1 MVSRAEDISS
11 VPPNPA
17 LSAVPE
23 REQGSLLICS
33 DLTYFFSNLLSNRG
47 KSLSIQFFPVSV
59 LSQEPRATET
69 HFLADEAAAELPN
82 SSHYT
87 N

>member
-1 MVSRAEDISS
+1 MAGDVSSL
-11 VPPNPA
+11 PPCPA

-23 REQGSLLICS
+23 REQGRLLICS
-33 DLTYFFSNLLSNRG
+33 DPTYFFSNLLSNREN
-47 KSLSIQFFPVSV
+47 KLSIQFFPVSV
-59 LSQEPRATET
+59 RSQEPRATET
-69 HFLADEAAAELPN
+69 HFLADETAADLPN

>member
-1 MVSRAEDISS
+1 MVSRARDISP
-11 VPPNPA
+11 VPPYPV

-33 DLTYFFSNLLSNRG
+33 DLTYFFSNLLSNRRG
-47 KSLSIQFFPVSV
+47 KPLYSIFLVSV

-69 HFLADEAAAELPN
+69 HFLADETAAELPN
-82 SSHYT
+82 SSH
-87 N
+87 